1 MATTGK
7 PKRRATALAVSSSAA
22 AYANHHRA
30 IITAT
35 RQLRHVALAAM
46 AFEQQM
52 LRARCV
58 KALRQERT
66 RPSMAR
72 SP

>member
-1 MATTGK
+1 M
-7 PKRRATALAVSSSAA
+7 
-22 AYANHHRA
+22 
-30 IITAT
+30 I
-35 RQLRHVALAAM
+35 AAM

-66 RPSMAR
+66 RPFNGALAVNPHRTGKLLSRIKIMEMR
-72 SP
+72 ETSRV